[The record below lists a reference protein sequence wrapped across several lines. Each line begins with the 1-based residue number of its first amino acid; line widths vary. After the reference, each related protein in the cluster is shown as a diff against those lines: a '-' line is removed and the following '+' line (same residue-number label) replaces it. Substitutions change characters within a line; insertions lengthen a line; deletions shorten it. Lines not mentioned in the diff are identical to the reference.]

1 MERNV
6 TEKKA
11 GSGRFSYPVGK
22 FGCYTSKYI
31 LMKYRRQRRSLAKPN
46 SRYACRS
53 KFQKYLTALLILGVI
68 FLNIK
73 KVFMDFSVDVEYAI
87 TMFYRLAMG
96 DHMFSQMWEP
106 HQTSAFLLAFFIKIW
121 MSALGTTTG
130 LVIYL
135 NTVSLLVKSTV
146 TLFFYKPLKTTYG
159 EKLLR
164 YWEQNPDKF
173 PDVVVVDC
181 WFGNLNVDEN
191 SWIMQWIYE
200 EFGADSY
207 EDGTYQRYYRRQK
220 NDTQIQ

>member
-1 MERNV
+1 MNADMEEWPGHVRPGDRVLIVAEGV
-6 TEKKA
+6 T
-11 GSGRFSYPVGK
+11 GS
-22 FGCYTSKYI
+22 
-31 LMKYRRQRRSLAKPN
+31 L
-46 SRYACRS
+46 
-53 KFQKYLTALLILGVI
+53 KYLYE
-68 FLNIK
+68 
-73 KVFMDFSVDVEYAI
+73 DVTI
-87 TMFYRLAMG
+87 CI
-96 DHMFSQMWEP
+96 D
-106 HQTSAFLLAFFIKIW
+106 
-121 MSALGTTTG
+121 
-130 LVIYL
+130 
-135 NTVSLLVKSTV
+135 STIS
-146 TLFFYKPLKTTYG
+146 TPTYS